1 MDKDGYDCESV
12 KKDGLCGDSYHAN
25 NCMKTCGWC
34 CYDLFTE
41 EVCQIV
47 KMNGKCG
54 DPDYE
59 GKCMK
64 TCGQCCWDQYD
75 LFNDG
80 HNLER

>member
-1 MDKDGYDCESV
+1 
-12 KKDGLCGDSYHAN
+12 
-25 NCMKTCGWC
+25 MKTCGWC
-34 CYDLFTE
+34 CYDLLTK